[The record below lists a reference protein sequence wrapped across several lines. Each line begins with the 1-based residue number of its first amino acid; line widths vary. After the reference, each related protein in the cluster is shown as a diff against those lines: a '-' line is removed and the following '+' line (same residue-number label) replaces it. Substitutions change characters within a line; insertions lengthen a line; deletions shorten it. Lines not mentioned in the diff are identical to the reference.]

1 MVTTTFFPDFYISPF
16 TTEVVITNVTLKI
29 QLSTRTSAR
38 KKRGYKDCV
47 FSDPTW
53 GVQQNEKRTLAGVP
67 VYDSSTDVSTVVL
80 DQPLG
85 HRHISISQTFAGKTV
100 ETRGEVGLL
109 SRNIKIQGSQNDAFK
124 FAIEACPRKFDSGQ
138 FATQSCFNG
147 KFGEETGSDEFGANL
162 LVHSKNKDLQEAE
175 AKLEYVEFFWVGQA
189 FRVGRYPIHFH
200 LMGNVTGRNDIQGLT
215 LTLSLF

>member
-1 MVTTTFFPDFYISPF
+1 M
-16 TTEVVITNVTLKI
+16 
-29 QLSTRTSAR
+29 
-38 KKRGYKDCV
+38 
-47 FSDPTW
+47 
-53 GVQQNEKRTLAGVP
+53 
-67 VYDSSTDVSTVVL
+67 
-80 DQPLG
+80 
-85 HRHISISQTFAGKTV
+85 

-200 LMGNVTGRNDIQGLT
+200 LMGNVTGRNDTLGLVEGVFQHRGWGSTSEVHCPLGLT
-215 LTLSLF
+215 DETAED

>member
-1 MVTTTFFPDFYISPF
+1 MH
-16 TTEVVITNVTLKI
+16 
-29 QLSTRTSAR
+29 
-38 KKRGYKDCV
+38 
-47 FSDPTW
+47 
-53 GVQQNEKRTLAGVP
+53 VQQNEKRTLAGVP